1 MVNEPRSPGESTREQ
16 PRGGAAD
23 ARSDAHADA
32 HGHGHADA
40 DAHADARR
48 ADQLVGRGFR
58 RSLAVVLVIAAAIA
72 GFKLLRTKPA
82 PDPGSGAPVAVPAD
96 PPAAQIETPAG
107 VSFRDVAVAAGVDFR
122 HESGARGG
130 KLLPECL
137 GGGVAIVDL
146 DLDGRR
152 DLVFTQGQP
161 LEPTE
166 GDAAAGK
173 GGIRVYLNTTQP
185 RGAPE
190 FVRLEGGDA
199 LASGSYA
206 NGLAVGDLDGNGRPD
221 IYVACVGR
229 DRLLMNDAGPN
240 GGIAFREVAVPDE
253 NAWGTSAG
261 MTDVNADGRL
271 DIVVANYVVWSPEI
285 DRTVNYTLDGLG
297 RAYGPPTGFEGTRLS
312 VLLNAADA
320 TSGIALTPA
329 AETAGFAV
337 RNPVTGAPYAKAL
350 GLAFVDADR
359 DGRTDILVAND
370 KTPKFLLRN
379 LGRSPGGTPR
389 FADIAV
395 PVGFAFDRDGI
406 ATGAMGIDFAWPRND
421 GELAIAVGN
430 FANEPSSL
438 YVSAPRA
445 ARGDAGEGG
454 GEGQGEGDGDSSG
467 VGARNSSLV
476 FADEALGQGFGAP
489 TRRFLTFGTLFCDV
503 DLDGDEDILQ
513 ANGHLEPDIARIQPS
528 QTYAQRGQLFINR
541 GGDRVPLFI
550 EAPEDDLGD
559 LANPAVGRAL
569 AAGDLDGD
577 GDADLVLVDLGGRA
591 RVLVNEQKTGHHWLA
606 VECDSARGFG
616 AEIEVTAT
624 IGGREV
630 VQRRVLSP
638 TRSYLSQCEPVA
650 RFGLGDAAVAARVHV
665 RLTDGRVLQFDDV
678 TADRRLLV
686 EIPDER

>member
-1 MVNEPRSPGESTREQ
+1 VP

-32 HGHGHADA
+32 RAHAAADA
-40 DAHADARR
+40 RADARR
-48 ADQLVGRGFR
+48 ADQLVARGFR

-107 VSFRDVAVAAGVDFR
+107 VSFRDVAGAAGVDFR

-190 FVRLEGGDA
+190 FARLEGGDA

-285 DRTVNYTLDGLG
+285 DRAVNYTLDGLG

-320 TSGIALTPA
+320 TGGIALTPA

-406 ATGAMGIDFAWPRND
+406 ATGAMGIDVAWPRND

-430 FANEPSSL
+430 FANEPSAL
-438 YVSAPRA
+438 YVSAPR
-445 ARGDAGEGG
+445 GG
-454 GEGQGEGDGDSSG
+454 
-467 VGARNSSLV
+467 SLV

-650 RFGLGDAAVAARVHV
+650 RFGLGDAAVATRVQV
-665 RLTDGRVLQFDDV
+665 RLTDGRVLRFDDV